1 MSTTINTYGLTDEA
15 VELALALVAEAGED
29 VSEDETED
37 VPYGFTGNHD
47 PALVNAA
54 AAGDVP
60 ALVALRAAC
69 GLPIFR

>member
-37 VPYGFTGNHD
+37 VLYGFTGNHHSED
-47 PALVNAA
+47 INAA

-60 ALVALRAAC
+60 ALAALRTAC